1 MTQRIRFTLMAM
13 VLLLWQTSPAQASD
27 KVLKAL
33 MDQYWVYRLEESPT
47 LATRVGLRDF
57 NIERKSAP
65 SRL

>member
-1 MTQRIRFTLMAM
+1 MTQRIRFTLTAM
-13 VLLLWQTSPAQASD
+13 VLLWQTSPAQASD
-27 KVLKAL
+27 EALQAL

-47 LATRVGLRDF
+47 LATRVGLHDF